1 MVIVYKVKEV
11 KKVKSRKILK
21 NDERKRSIFMNNSTW
36 RVSSDCDGHFEEK
49 KKTIEIE
56 RKQY

>member
-1 MVIVYKVKEV
+1 MEK
-11 KKVKSRKILK
+11 
-21 NDERKRSIFMNNSTW
+21 NNSTW

-56 RKQY
+56 LKKY